1 MNDYVHMPLSTKTL
15 PAYLRF
21 MQLAESFDRM
31 NLTSKL
37 DHVEKELL
45 DKLISAYY
53 NGEFPLMGDL
63 IALKM
68 IASQA
73 TLHSRIKSLIAKGY
87 IDIVADDEDS
97 RKKHLVP
104 TRLALTFY
112 ANLSDALVK
121 ATLTPIA

>member
-1 MNDYVHMPLSTKTL
+1 MVMSLSTKNL

-112 ANLSDALVK
+112 ANLSDALIK

>member
-1 MNDYVHMPLSTKTL
+1 MNEYMVMSLSTKNL

>member
-1 MNDYVHMPLSTKTL
+1 MNEYIGMSLSTKTL

-31 NLTSKL
+31 NLSSKL

-45 DKLISAYY
+45 DKLIAAYY
-53 NGEFPLMGDL
+53 NGEFPLMGEL
-63 IALKM
+63 IAIKT

-112 ANLSDALVK
+112 ANLSDALIK